1 MTILFTVEIDILLI
15 QLQFARQ
22 FYRFDPRSMKLILR
36 VPTHIYPETEWL
48 LTKLK
53 YLQFDL

>member
-1 MTILFTVEIDILLI
+1 MTVLFTVEIDILLI
-15 QLQFARQ
+15 QLRARQ

-36 VPTHIYPETEWL
+36 IPIHISETEWL